1 MIGRMATT
9 FSKRDSRYWHQR
21 IFKQTQANGQ
31 VDACW
36 SMRLA
41 IGGKRRQ
48 LSLDTGNKQ
57 TAAERAAAV
66 YASARDAGWD
76 AALTE
81 YATRRKPTPPPPASA
96 TVGAI
101 IKIIEERGT
110 HLRTSTKLR
119 IFSALRV
126 ISASAAGIEEYD
138 SKATNAAK
146 SARRDA
152 IDKID
157 LAAVTPD
164 LVRRWQRDF
173 IAVEG
178 DDDLRQATKKRS
190 ADGTLAAFSRAWT
203 EALAVHYRDAGL
215 VMPPNPSKGV
225 KRFRLP
231 TPRYKSDVDVGALVR
246 DAKAELPP
254 DGYKTII
261 LAVQFGLRRAEID
274 RLRWSHID
282 LVAGRIS
289 VEGTAQGEVKTGAS
303 ARLLAIAPGM
313 IDVLTEWRAGAA
325 DGFVIAPSAAL
336 RPKRWSGYRAD
347 VVFEKVLR
355 WLRGKGWDCHHPIH
369 KNRKE
374 FGSMISMNFGVF
386 EASEALGH
394 SDVRVT
400 AALYVSA
407 KRAIHLEM
415 PE

>member
-1 MIGRMATT
+1 MAKS
-9 FSKRDSRYWHQR
+9 FSKRDSRYWYGR
-21 IFKQTQANGQ
+21 IFQQTQANGQ
-31 VDACW
+31 VDANW
-36 SMRLA
+36 SVRVA

-48 LSLDTGNKQ
+48 TSLDTGNRQ
-57 TAAERAAAV
+57 TAAERAAAL
-66 YASARDAGWD
+66 YAMAKDQGWD
-76 AALTE
+76 AAVS
-81 YATRRKPTPPPPASA
+81 AFGTRRKPTPPPPASA
-96 TVGAI
+96 TVGAVI
-101 IKIIEERGT
+101 RVIEERGT
-110 HLRTSTKLR
+110 HLRQSTKLR
-119 IFSALRV
+119 IYSALRV
-126 ISASAAGIEEYD
+126 ISASAAGIAGFD
-138 SKATNAAK
+138 TRATNAAK
-146 SARRDA
+146 SARRNA
-152 IDKID
+152 IDRID
-157 LAAVTPD
+157 LATVTPD

-190 ADGTLAAFSRAWT
+190 ADGTLSAFSRAWT
-203 EALAVHYRDAGL
+203 EALSVHYTDAGL

-231 TPRYKSDVDVGALVR
+231 TPRYKSDVDVGALLS

-254 DGYKTII
+254 DGYKTLV
-261 LAVQFGLRRAEID
+261 LALQFGLRRAEID

-282 LVAGRIS
+282 LAGGRIS
-289 VEGTAQGEVKTGAS
+289 VESTAQGEVKTGAS
-303 ARLLAIAPGM
+303 ARVLAIAPGM
-313 IDVLTEWRAGAA
+313 IDVLTEWRAGEA
-325 DGFVIAPSAAL
+325 DGFVIAPSAVL

>member
-1 MIGRMATT
+1 MAKS
-9 FSKRDSRYWHQR
+9 FSKRDSRYWYGK
-21 IFKQTQANGQ
+21 IFQQTQANGQ
-31 VDACW
+31 TDANW

-48 LSLDTGNKQ
+48 LSLDSGNKQ
-57 TAAERAAAV
+57 IAAERAAAI
-66 YASARDAGWD
+66 YAAAKDSGWD
-76 AALTE
+76 AAVS
-81 YATRRKPTPPPPASA
+81 AFGTRRKPTPPPPASA
-96 TVGAI
+96 TVGDVI
-101 IKIIEERGT
+101 GIIEERAS
-110 HLRTSTKLR
+110 HLRSSTKLR
-119 IFSALRV
+119 IYSALRV
-126 ISASAAGIEEYD
+126 VSASAAGIAEYD
-138 SKATNAAK
+138 LRATNAAK
-146 SARRDA
+146 AIRRDA
-152 IDKID
+152 IERID
-157 LAAVTPD
+157 LATVTPD

-190 ADGTLAAFSRAWT
+190 ADGTLSAFSRAWT
-203 EALAVHYRDAGL
+203 EALSVHYADAGL

-246 DAKAELPP
+246 DARGQLSP
-254 DGYKTII
+254 DGYRTIL

-289 VEGTAQGEVKTGAS
+289 VEGTEAGAVKTGAS
-303 ARLLAIAPGM
+303 ARVLAIAPGM
-313 IDVLTEWRAGAA
+313 IDVLAEWRAGVA
-325 DGFVIAPSAAL
+325 DGFVIAPMATM

-347 VVFEKVLR
+347 VVFDKVLK
-355 WLRGKGWDCHHPIH
+355 WLRGRGWDAFHPIH
-369 KNRKE
+369 KGRKE
-374 FGSMISMNFGVF
+374 FGSMVSMNFGVF

-400 AALYVSA
+400 AALYVAA
-407 KRAIHLEM
+407 KKAIHLEM

>member
-1 MIGRMATT
+1 
-9 FSKRDSRYWHQR
+9 
-21 IFKQTQANGQ
+21 
-31 VDACW
+31 
-36 SMRLA
+36 MRLA

-57 TAAERAAAV
+57 VAAERAAAI
-66 YASARDAGWD
+66 YSMAKDQGWD
-76 AALTE
+76 AAVS
-81 YATRRKPTPPPPASA
+81 AFGTRRKPTPPPPASA
-96 TVGAI
+96 TVGAVLR
-101 IKIIEERGT
+101 IIEERGT
-110 HLRTSTKLR
+110 HLRTSTKIR
-119 IFSALRV
+119 IYSALRV
-126 ISASAAGIEEYD
+126 VAASAAGIEEFD
-138 SKATNAAK
+138 SRATNAAK

-157 LAAVTPD
+157 LATVTPD

-190 ADGTLAAFSRAWT
+190 ADGTLSAFSRAWT
-203 EALAVHYRDAGL
+203 EALSVHYTDAGL

-231 TPRYKSDVDVGALVR
+231 TPRYKSDVDVGALLS
-246 DAKAELPP
+246 DAKTELPP
-254 DGYKTII
+254 DGYKTLV
-261 LAVQFGLRRAEID
+261 LALQFGLRRAEID

-282 LVAGRIS
+282 LAAGRIS
-289 VEGTAQGEVKTGAS
+289 VESTAQGEVKTGAS
-303 ARLLAIAPGM
+303 ARVLAIAPGM
-313 IDVLTEWRAGAA
+313 TDLLTEWRAGVD
-325 DGFVIAPSAAL
+325 DGFVILPSAVL
-336 RPKRWSGYRAD
+336 RPKRRPAYRAD
-347 VVFEKVLR
+347 PVFDKVLK
-355 WLRGKGWDCHHPIH
+355 WLRRKGWDCHHPIH

-415 PE
+415 PQ

>member
-1 MIGRMATT
+1 MATT

-48 LSLDTGNKQ
+48 LSLDSGNKQ
-57 TAAERAAAV
+57 TAAERAAAI
-66 YASARDAGWD
+66 YATAKDDGWD
-76 AALTE
+76 AAVS
-81 YATRRKPTPPPPASA
+81 AFGTRRKPTPPPPASA
-96 TVGAI
+96 TVGDVI
-101 IKIIEERGT
+101 RVIEERGT
-110 HLRTSTKLR
+110 HLRTSTKIR
-119 IFSALRV
+119 IYSALRV
-126 ISASAAGIEEYD
+126 ISSSAAGVAEYD
-138 SKATNAAK
+138 TRATNAAK
-146 SARRDA
+146 SARRNA

-157 LAAVTPD
+157 LASVTSD

-190 ADGTLAAFSRAWT
+190 ADGTLSAFSRAWT
-203 EALAVHYRDAGL
+203 EALAVHYTDAGL

-231 TPRYKSDVDVGALVR
+231 TPRYKSDVDVGALLS
-246 DAKAELPP
+246 DAKTELPP
-254 DGYKTII
+254 DGYKTLV
-261 LAVQFGLRRAEID
+261 LALQFGLRRAEID

-282 LVAGRIS
+282 LAAGRIS
-289 VEGTAQGEVKTGAS
+289 VESTAQGEVKTGAS
-303 ARLLAIAPGM
+303 ARVLAIAPGM

-325 DGFVIAPSAAL
+325 DGFVILPSAVM
-336 RPKRWSGYRAD
+336 RPKRRPAYRAD
-347 VVFEKVLR
+347 PVFDKVLR

>member
-1 MIGRMATT
+1 MATT

-31 VDACW
+31 TDACW

-48 LSLDTGNKQ
+48 LSLDSGNKQ
-57 TAAERAAAV
+57 TAAERAAAF
-66 YASARDAGWD
+66 YSSARDEGWD
-76 AALTE
+76 AAVS
-81 YATRRKPTPPPPASA
+81 AFGTRRKPTPPPPASA

-110 HLRTSTKLR
+110 HLRQSTKIR
-119 IFSALRV
+119 IYSALRV
-126 ISASAAGIEEYD
+126 VAASAAGIEEYNTR
-138 SKATNAAK
+138 ATNEAK
-146 SARRDA
+146 SARRNA

-157 LAAVTPD
+157 LASVTSD
-164 LVRRWQRDF
+164 LVRRWQREF
-173 IAVEG
+173 ISVSD
-178 DDDLRQATKKRS
+178 DDDLKAATKKRS
-190 ADGTLAAFSRAWT
+190 ADGTLSAFSRAWT
-203 EALAVHYRDAGL
+203 AALAVHYADAGL

-231 TPRYKSDVDVGALVR
+231 TPRYKSDVDVGALLS
-246 DAKAELPP
+246 DAKTELPP

-289 VEGTAQGEVKTGAS
+289 VQSTEQGAVKTGAS
-303 ARLLAIAPGM
+303 ERVLAIAPGM
-313 IDVLTEWRAGAA
+313 IDVLTEWRAGVD
-325 DGFVIAPSAAL
+325 DGFVIAPLAPL
-336 RPKRWSGYRAD
+336 RKKKWSGYRAD
-347 VVFEKVLR
+347 VAFEKVLK

-374 FGSMISMNFGVF
+374 FGSMIHQHFGVF
-386 EASEALGH
+386 ETSEALGH
-394 SDVRVT
+394 RDIRVT
-400 AALYVSA
+400 ASTYISS